1 MFIKIDD
8 ENNIVEVISV
18 GVKPKKNGY
27 EVESIDENILSDILN
42 YKYINGEFIKNSGL
56 SLEKINKIKNIKIN
70 LMNNIC
76 KNVIESGINFK
87 NKHYSLTIYD
97 QINIERLKAQ
107 AILNS
112 NLNFLYHADNETY
125 QLYSSED
132 IIKLSKEANLWI
144 QYWLV
149 YFNCLKSEILEM
161 DDIDKIKDI
170 KFGQILSKKSTDFIN
185 SIFSENQFN
194 IDPISDQ
201 YNYDMI
207 NFSTS

>member
-1 MFIKIDD
+1 
-8 ENNIVEVISV
+8 
-18 GVKPKKNGY
+18 
-27 EVESIDENILSDILN
+27 
-42 YKYINGEFIKNSGL
+42 
-56 SLEKINKIKNIKIN
+56 
-70 LMNNIC
+70 MNNIC

-87 NKHYSLTIYD
+87 NKHYSLTTYD

-132 IIKLSKEANLWI
+132 IIKLSKQANLWI

-185 SIFSENQFN
+185 SIFPENQFN